1 MPTIEDH
8 NYLKICAQLAS
19 SLSISLAS
27 AKRQVEFAA
36 NRTGKKDLQSR
47 KVIAEK
53 LLKKALSEESSKDNS
68 ANQLDKL
75 LEALASEENFMV
87 ED

>member
-27 AKRQVEFAA
+27 AKRQVELAA

-53 LLKKALSEESSKDNS
+53 LLKKALSQGSSKDNS

>member
-1 MPTIEDH
+1 MAAMEDH
-8 NYLKICAQLAS
+8 GYLKLCAQLAS

-27 AKRQVEFAA
+27 ARRKVELAA
-36 NRTGKKDLQSR
+36 NKTGKKDPNS
-47 KVIAEK
+47 KKKIAEK
-53 LLKKALSEESSKDNS
+53 LLEKSLSQNNEEDKS

-75 LEALASEENFMV
+75 LEALASEENFMT

>member
-1 MPTIEDH
+1 MAAMEDH
-8 NYLKICAQLAS
+8 DYLKLCAQLAS

-27 AKRQVEFAA
+27 ARRKVEIAA
-36 NRTGKKDLQSR
+36 NRIGKKDPQS
-47 KVIAEK
+47 KKEIAEK
-53 LLKKALSEESSKDNS
+53 LLDKALSQSNEEEKS

-75 LEALASEENFMV
+75 LEALASEENFMT